1 MSRKRGFLLLESV
14 LYLAILSL
22 LIGMVYNLVFV
33 NLNSLNKIKTNIEI
47 QQQGYTIKNHIKSRL
62 MRASNIESVK
72 TINNKVSSIKYN
84 IDKRSDEFYL
94 NPYTKKLFYRKNCLA
109 PGYELG
115 DYIDNI
121 EIENLNNGNLVKI
134 RLYLSKKNNNIE
146 TEFVVDLKNY
156 GG

>member
-1 MSRKRGFLLLESV
+1 MSRKRGYLLLESV

-22 LIGMVYNLVFV
+22 IIGMVYNLVFF
-33 NLNSLNKIKTNIEI
+33 NLNSLNTIQNNIEI

-121 EIENLNNGNLVKI
+121 EIENLNNGNLIKI